1 MQRPPTIFTFERMS
15 ENLVDIDVLV
25 PLLFVPHEQ
34 LHMYLSHSYIPRNSQ
49 EQDLYLDKKLR

>member
-49 EQDLYLDKKLR
+49 EQDL